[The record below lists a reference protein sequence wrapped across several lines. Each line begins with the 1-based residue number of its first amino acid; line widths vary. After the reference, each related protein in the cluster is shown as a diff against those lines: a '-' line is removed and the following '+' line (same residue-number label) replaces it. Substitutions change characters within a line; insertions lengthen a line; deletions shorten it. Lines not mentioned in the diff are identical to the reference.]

1 MMTLAA
7 RAKNGVLDRARA
19 FEQLIEREISTL
31 GSTGPGLRHALEFF
45 ALYAKLLRLQVLQSW
60 DDAPSDPLR
69 LASMKALS
77 SHLRERMAFFDSQ
90 FQRGYRHIPRALAA
104 AVERQC
110 AVMGVSGREAVLTI
124 GQPSNFSTFVAD
136 LGKYLLFEIDVE
148 VEVPAHLDGETLV
161 LISVPE
167 LEGSRAAWQP
177 VIVGHEVGHYLQVKR
192 PLPLETD
199 SFIASHAT
207 TLGTTKDDLPFGTTP
222 SLPRVRALRQIAN
235 RWLNEIYCDAF
246 SVHRYGAAG
255 VVSLAEFLASVGSVS
270 QAGFSHPP
278 GSLRVALMLSWLGE
292 SRTEVEAQIVGAFP
306 ELALSKPVQ
315 DWAQVLGE
323 AFESASD
330 QIWSEL
336 CAWVPEPAYS
346 SSARSDAIVQIADRF
361 AMGIPGCQEVEVSG
375 TKTSAGSSD
384 VINAVWLAI
393 ANEVDKPVNRLA
405 LKALDDLELLELW
418 RESGGEPSNLGPASA
433 APPMPGTLTE
443 AELVRR
449 LTSTEEDRLVMT
461 PQLPGALGGSGL
473 DVRLGNKFIVFERSG
488 SAGFDALDV
497 DQDPR
502 WMQSKVEKAW
512 GDVFYLHPGELVLA
526 STLEYFV
533 LPSDLTAQVIT
544 RSSYGRLGLLSATAV
559 QVHPHFAGCLTLELV
574 NLGVMPMA
582 ITPGERVAQLVLSST
597 SGPAHE
603 SEEMKSKYR
612 YPTGPEFSK
621 IRGDEESVVLRKMRE
636 RYSRSRA

>member
-1 MMTLAA
+1 MTLAA
-7 RAKNGVLDRARA
+7 RAKDGVLDRARA
-19 FEQLIEREISTL
+19 FEQIVEREISTL

-45 ALYAKLLRLQVLQSW
+45 ALYAKLLQLQVEQSW
-60 DDAPSDPLR
+60 ADAPSEPLR
-69 LASMKALS
+69 LASMRALS
-77 SHLRERMAFFDSQ
+77 SHLRERMAFFDAQ
-90 FQRGYRHIPRALAA
+90 FQRGHQDIPHALAA

-110 AVMGVSGREAVLTI
+110 SFMGVSGREAVLTV

-136 LGKYLLFEIDVE
+136 LGKYLLFEIDIE
-148 VEVPAHLDGETLV
+148 AEIPEHLDGETLV

-177 VIVGHEVGHYLQVKR
+177 IVVGHEVAHYLQIKR
-192 PLPLETD
+192 PLTLETETLI
-199 SFIASHAT
+199 SSHASS
-207 TLGTTKDDLPFGTTP
+207 LGSTKDALPPGTTP
-222 SLPRVRALRQIAN
+222 SLPRLRALRQIAN

-255 VVSLAEFLASVGSVS
+255 VVSLAEFLASVGSVAH
-270 QAGFSHPP
+270 AGFSHPP
-278 GSLRVALMLSWLGE
+278 GSVRVALMLSWLE
-292 SRTEVEAQIVGAFP
+292 EDRSSVQAQILGAFP
-306 ELALSKPVQ
+306 ELTLSKPMQ
-315 DWAQVLGE
+315 DWARVLGD
-323 AFESASD
+323 AFLDTAE
-330 QIWSEL
+330 QIWSVV
-336 CAWVPEPAYS
+336 CSWVPEPPYS
-346 SSARSDAIVQIADRF
+346 SSARGEAILQIADRI
-361 AMGIPGCQEVEVSG
+361 AQGIPGRQEVEV
-375 TKTSAGSSD
+375 AGHPTRAMPSD

-393 ANEVDKPVNRLA
+393 AREVDKPVNRLA

-418 RESGGEPSNLGPASA
+418 RESGGESSELRTVSTGHPL
-433 APPMPGTLTE
+433 PGTLTE
-443 AELVRR
+443 VELVRR
-449 LTSTEEDRLVMT
+449 LTSQDDDRLVMT
-461 PQLPGALGGSGL
+461 PHLPGALGGSGL

-488 SAGFDALDV
+488 SAGFDALDLE
-497 DQDPR
+497 QDPR
-502 WMQSKVEKAW
+502 WMQSRVEKAW

-582 ITPGERVAQLVLSST
+582 ITPGERVAQLVLST
-597 SGPAHE
+597 TTGPAHV

-621 IRGDEESVVLRKMRE
+621 IRGDEESRTLRAMRE
-636 RYSRSRA
+636 RFRRSQT